1 MSGSPSGDEVS
12 KRESTTLK
20 LPADIGSTFGGR
32 LLRTTAGLREP
43 DAQKCLWM
51 RPCNESI
58 QLQVRA
64 YCLSLRASRIRP
76 RPAQFCLRRVQ
87 RGFGRLR
94 QRVILQKHHLR
105 FRFLRTGKEG
115 GRDRS
120 FQRTGAGSTK
130 VFDPGGVRRHARRT
144 PRGRRHRRTGRVALV
159 LTKRQIVFA

>member
-12 KRESTTLK
+12 KRESTKLK

-64 YCLSLRASRIRP
+64 YFLPLRASRIRQ
-76 RPAQFCLRRVQ
+76 RPAHFCLRRVQ
-87 RGFGRLR
+87 RGFGRLLGVSASFSKNTIYDFDFFA
-94 QRVILQKHHLR
+94 QEK
-105 FRFLRTGKEG
+105 KEG
-115 GRDRS
+115 ETEAFNELVQGVLKFSIREAYGDMPDEPPEGEGTGGQVGSRS
-120 FQRTGAGSTK
+120 C
-130 VFDPGGVRRHARRT
+130 
-144 PRGRRHRRTGRVALV
+144 
-159 LTKRQIVFA
+159 